1 MSFYNLKNQ
10 TDTSAELYIYGDILD
25 DSWKSWYWDE
35 TEDVF
40 PSNIKEM
47 LDDVKGKDID
57 VYINSGG
64 GHISAGL
71 AISHM
76 LQRHDGK
83 TTGHVDGIAASI
95 ASVILMGCSEIV
107 IPSDSLVMIHKPINS
122 LYGNADEHRK
132 MADDLD
138 RMQEGILNAYKR
150 HLKDGVEIETIN
162 QLINEETWLH
172 GDNMAEY
179 FNVTVTDSL
188 GAVACD
194 SNLLDKYKNLPKNLR
209 VEKITGI
216 KPFNFSTAP
225 KESPNVEFTI
235 FNKKINTNLNNEI
248 EIALA
253 LADVISFNSKEEK

>member
-1 MSFYNLKNQ
+1 MSFYNFKNQ
-10 TDTSAELYIYGDILD
+10 TDTTAELYIYGDIID
-25 DSWKSWYWDE
+25 DSWKGWYWDE

-40 PSNIKEM
+40 PSNIREM
-47 LDDVKGKDID
+47 LDGVKGKDLD

-95 ASVILMGCSEIV
+95 ASVILMGCSEIT
-107 IPSDSLVMIHKPINS
+107 IPSDSLVMIHKPMNS

-162 QLINEETWLH
+162 QLLNDETWLH

-194 SNLLDKYKNLPKNLR
+194 SNLLEKYKNLPKGLKTK
-209 VEKITGI
+209 EKPKI
-216 KPFNFSTAP
+216 KPNN
-225 KESPNVEFTI
+225 KE
-235 FNKKINTNLNNEI
+235 NTNKLNNEI

-253 LADVISFNSKEEK
+253 LADVISFNFKEVI